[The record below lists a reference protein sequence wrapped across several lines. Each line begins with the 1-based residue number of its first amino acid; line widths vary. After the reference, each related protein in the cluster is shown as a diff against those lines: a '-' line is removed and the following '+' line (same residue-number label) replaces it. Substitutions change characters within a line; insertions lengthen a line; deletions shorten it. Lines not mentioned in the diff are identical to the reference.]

1 MSSFVSFR
9 SSSLV
14 FAALTLLPAAAAHAN
29 FVPNPSFE
37 TITVCPTGISQI
49 DLATPWDTAVDTSS
63 PDLYNSC
70 APAGSPGY
78 VGIMSNAFGSQ
89 TPRTGEGYAG
99 IISRPINDYR
109 EYLEVALT
117 APMMAGYTYEV
128 SFYVSLAD
136 NSQQAIDSLGAY
148 IGTGARL
155 IPGVTA
161 PLYDLTPQI
170 ESPEG
175 APISDKTG
183 WTIVRGLYVA
193 TGGEDHIVIGN
204 FRDNE
209 TTNITTGLGG
219 PYQGAYYYVDDV
231 SVELTDAPPVDAGVR
246 PDASVSIDG
255 SVLVDAGVVGDA
267 SLPPDAATV
276 FDGAILTDAGV
287 LDDAGTFIDAGAG
300 DDAAV
305 DADASVQDD
314 AGATEDAGANED
326 AGTDDAGAPLD
337 ASDPPIDSFRIG
349 GGTLDGCSCGVGGTG
364 SGSAPWSFG
373 ALAGL
378 LMLRIRRSRKLRT
391 P

>member
-1 MSSFVSFR
+1 MPSFVPSR

-37 TITVCPTGISQI
+37 TITACPTAISQI

-70 APAGSPGY
+70 APTGSPGF
-78 VGIMSNAFGSQ
+78 VGIMSNSFGSQ
-89 TPRTGEGYAG
+89 TPRTGAGYAG

-109 EYLEVALT
+109 EYLEVELT

-136 NSQQAIDSLGAY
+136 NSQQAIDRLGAY

-155 IPGVTA
+155 TPGVTA

-193 TGGEDHIVIGN
+193 TGGEDHIVVGN

-219 PYQGAYYYVDDV
+219 PYQGSYYYVDDV

-246 PDASVSIDG
+246 PDASVSIDASIIADAG
-255 SVLVDAGVVGDA
+255 AILDASVPRDAATTFDGETLADADVLEDAGTFVDAA
-267 SLPPDAATV
+267 TRDAATV
-276 FDGAILTDAGV
+276 DTDAS
-287 LDDAGTFIDAGAG
+287 TE
-300 DDAAV
+300 
-305 DADASVQDD
+305 DD
-314 AGATEDAGANED
+314 AGANADAGAS
-326 AGTDDAGAPLD
+326 DDAGGALD
-337 ASDPPIDSFRIG
+337 ASNPPVDSFRIG
-349 GGTLDGCSCGVGGTG
+349 GGTLDGCACGVGGTQ
-364 SGSAPWSFG
+364 SDTAPWSFG
-373 ALAGL
+373 VLAGL
-378 LMLRIRRSRKLRT
+378 LMLRIRRSRKLPT